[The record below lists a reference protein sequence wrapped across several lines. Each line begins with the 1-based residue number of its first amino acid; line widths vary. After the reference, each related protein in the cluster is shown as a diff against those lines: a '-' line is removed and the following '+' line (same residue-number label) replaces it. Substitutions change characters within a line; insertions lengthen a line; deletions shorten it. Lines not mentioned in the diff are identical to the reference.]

1 MMQNLLILDTE
12 TTGID
17 PKKGKLIEVAGIFFN
32 IPSKSIIQQI
42 STLFYAEDNAAQ
54 HINNITVESLR
65 SVNPGL
71 CAISN
76 DVLSFMMG
84 KCDAVI
90 AHNANFDRRWV
101 EHHLEQKLI
110 SQQKKWLCSKE
121 DIQWA
126 PSKSLKL
133 VDIAEAM
140 GVPVVSAHRALSD
153 CQMLA
158 ACLAKL
164 PDLDAQLNSGS
175 SRKLYVANVSY
186 EDKELPKKA
195 GFYWDADRKKW
206 FKKMRPEQ
214 AEACRFPI
222 SIF

>member
-1 MMQNLLILDTE
+1 MQNLLILDTE

-32 IPSKSIIQQI
+32 VPSKSIIQQV
-42 STLFYAEDNAAQ
+42 STLLYAEENAAQ
-54 HINNITVESLR
+54 HINNITVESLHAVNQDLFR
-65 SVNPGL
+65 LTNDILSV
-71 CAISN
+71 
-76 DVLSFMMG
+76 MMA

-90 AHNANFDRRWV
+90 AHNANFDRRWI
-101 EHHLEQKLI
+101 EYHSEQKLI

-121 DIQWA
+121 DIQWS
-126 PSKSLKL
+126 PSRSLKL

-164 PDLDAQLNSGS
+164 PDLQVQLESGS
-175 SRKLYVANVSY
+175 NRKLYVANVSY
-186 EDKELPKKA
+186 EDKDLPKKA
-195 GFYWDADRKKW
+195 GFYWDAERKKW

-214 AEACRFPI
+214 AETCRFPI
-222 SIF
+222 SLF